1 MRTTKDIPVTRKET
15 DKLTCDRCNRTDIIY
30 SGEKMGSGEVHV
42 SQFSSSFGYG
52 SDLDQRT
59 IYVDLCDDCLFSI
72 LDFDNIKYWITP
84 DDSEDSEYDGAI

>member
-1 MRTTKDIPVTRKET
+1 MRTTKEIQVTRKET
-15 DKLTCDRCNRTDIIY
+15 STVSCDRCNRTDIIY

-59 IYVDLCDDCLFSI
+59 IYVDLCDDCLFSM
-72 LDFDNIKYWITP
+72 LDFDKIKYRITP